1 MVPTTAIAVLAACV
15 ALELAWHR
23 GVGECN
29 VATNHS
35 DAGTATLP
43 WIALG
48 IAGITAILG
57 LRVGWRI
64 QDWIEL
70 TALVIAVVSVVI
82 AAIAA
87 AFLVGVNFRGC

>member
-1 MVPTTAIAVLAACV
+1 MVPTTAVAVLAACV

-29 VATNHS
+29 VATNHG
-35 DAGTATLP
+35 DGGTAALL
-43 WIALG
+43 WITAV
-48 IAGITAILG
+48 IAGVAAILG

-64 QDWIEL
+64 QDWSEL
-70 TALVIAVVSVVI
+70 TAVVVAVASVVI

-87 AFLVGVNFRGC
+87 AFLLGVNFRGF